1 MSQLVVISQANCSNI
16 FHLCFRENWGKT
28 KGWPVRYQGSPVEP
42 YLIILF
48 IHSRSTD
55 TAYDNFGATSLS
67 SF

>member
-28 KGWPVRYQGSPVEP
+28 KGWPERYKKSSVVA
-42 YLIILF
+42 YFIISF
-48 IHSRSTD
+48 IHSRSTE